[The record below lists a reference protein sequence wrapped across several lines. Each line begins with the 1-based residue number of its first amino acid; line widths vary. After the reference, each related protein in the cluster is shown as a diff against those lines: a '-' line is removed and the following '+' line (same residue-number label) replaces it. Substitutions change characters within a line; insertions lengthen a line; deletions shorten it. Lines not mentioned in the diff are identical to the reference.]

1 MRLCVGVGVYARACV
16 CRMQGGR
23 EGRRDATVPKPSVIA
38 SLSTA
43 RPGSGHQSASP
54 QITPISR
61 GAEGEELK
69 DSLRG
74 EIPPRYSGGEH
85 PRRQWGNSREQ
96 RCSGA
101 EAGGGGQAGRVP
113 AAGRGTIPLPVLC
126 WGCAATAFHSPAERC
141 TVTSPPR

>member
-1 MRLCVGVGVYARACV
+1 MVLAICIYALVRGRGCVRARVCV

-101 EAGGGGQAGRVP
+101 EAGGGSGRACASRRARNNSP
-113 AAGRGTIPLPVLC
+113 SSPVL
-126 WGCAATAFHSPAERC
+126 GMRSHRLPLSG
-141 TVTSPPR
+141 

>member
-101 EAGGGGQAGRVP
+101 EAGGGVRQGVCQPPGAEQFPFQSCAGD
-113 AAGRGTIPLPVLC
+113 AQ
-126 WGCAATAFHSPAERC
+126 
-141 TVTSPPR
+141 PPPSTLRLRDAR